1 MFNDYQIQKGK
12 ILYNQI
18 PIHQYS
24 KKTLYQHLTLLQDD
38 TYIFKGTLQEH
49 LALSGNDCT
58 KDYLKV
64 LKLVKLDQLGGLDFM
79 VEEGGRNLSGGQKQ
93 RLALAR
99 VLLHDIDLYIFDE
112 ATSNIDSES
121 EKIIMNAICELAKT
135 KTVMMIT
142 HRMYFSQKAR
152 HIIVLKDGHI
162 QEQGTYQQ
170 LMQKEGYYKEL
181 YQSQENLERILH
193 HE

>member
-1 MFNDYQIQKGK
+1 
-12 ILYNQI
+12 
-18 PIHQYS
+18 
-24 KKTLYQHLTLLQDD
+24 
-38 TYIFKGTLQEH
+38 
-49 LALSGNDCT
+49 
-58 KDYLKV
+58 
-64 LKLVKLDQLGGLDFM
+64 M

-99 VLLHDIDLYIFDE
+99 VLLHDSDLYIFDE